1 MTTTAGC
8 AILSDPLHESVVAGV
23 RLWCGR
29 ATLCLKIGGA
39 ATAGAPRKRAE
50 MLAGAVDLAL
60 SCPAPTRRGRA
71 RTRGGRA
78 CWFAQEQ
85 EQQTLSLGGWYQSDS
100 SSICLSLA
108 HCTEPGSVLFQ
119 AELWFRGLMSRR
131 RSVACYRP
139 RRKRSR
145 QGSADANGAQRAGD
159 VHATTRCW
167 GARCVFIF
175 VVCAIT
181 NHERQQHP
189 PRSGAQGWGWGG
201 VHRAPPRTAK
211 PSTNLPWRALSL
223 PPGSACGG
231 HYIDHPHQRPED

>member
-50 MLAGAVDLAL
+50 MSAGAIDLAL

-181 NHERQQHP
+181 NHQRQQHP
-189 PRSGAQGWGWGG
+189 PRSGAQGWGWGCVYRQERPSPVRICLG
-201 VHRAPPRTAK
+201 GPCPCPREAPAAGIT
-211 PSTNLPWRALSL
+211 
-223 PPGSACGG
+223 
-231 HYIDHPHQRPED
+231 

>member
-1 MTTTAGC
+1 M
-8 AILSDPLHESVVAGV
+8 S
-23 RLWCGR
+23 
-29 ATLCLKIGGA
+29 
-39 ATAGAPRKRAE
+39 
-50 MLAGAVDLAL
+50 AGAVDLAL

-145 QGSADANGAQRAGD
+145 RGSADANGAQRAGD

-167 GARCVFIF
+167 LLGGAVCLYFLSVRHHKPPTPTAPAQVRCPRLGLGR
-175 VVCAIT
+175 CA
-181 NHERQQHP
+181 P
-189 PRSGAQGWGWGG
+189 C
-201 VHRAPPRTAK
+201 TAK
-211 PSTNLPWRALSL
+211 NGQVQYESALEGPVPAPGKRLRRALHR
-223 PPGSACGG
+223 PSA
-231 HYIDHPHQRPED
+231 PAARRPLFRYSWGRGVP

>member
-1 MTTTAGC
+1 M
-8 AILSDPLHESVVAGV
+8 S
-23 RLWCGR
+23 
-29 ATLCLKIGGA
+29 
-39 ATAGAPRKRAE
+39 
-50 MLAGAVDLAL
+50 AGAVDLAL

-119 AELWFRGLMSRR
+119 AELWFRGLVSRP

-139 RRKRSR
+139 RRQRSR
-145 QGSADANGAQRAGD
+145 RGSADATGRGRARG
-159 VHATTRCW
+159 
-167 GARCVFIF
+167 VFYLLSAL
-175 VVCAIT
+175 CIT
-181 NHERQQHP
+181 NHHP
-189 PRSGAQGWGWGG
+189 PANRPAQARCPRLGL
-201 VHRAPPRTAK
+201 RLCAPPRRAK
-211 PSTNLPWRALSL
+211 SSTNPPWSALSQ

-231 HYIDHPHQRPED
+231 HYIDHPHQRPEGRFSAIHGEGGSP